1 MYAGAG
7 SISKTN
13 LDQSFFKFQGGVG
26 IEYLIS
32 NKIGFF
38 VEGEYNMLLSDDLD
52 GRILG
57 EKNDMFSRL
66 GFGLNVY
73 F

>member
-1 MYAGAG
+1 
-7 SISKTN
+7 
-13 LDQSFFKFQGGVG
+13 
-26 IEYLIS
+26 
-32 NKIGFF
+32 
-38 VEGEYNMLLSDDLD
+38 MLLSDDLD